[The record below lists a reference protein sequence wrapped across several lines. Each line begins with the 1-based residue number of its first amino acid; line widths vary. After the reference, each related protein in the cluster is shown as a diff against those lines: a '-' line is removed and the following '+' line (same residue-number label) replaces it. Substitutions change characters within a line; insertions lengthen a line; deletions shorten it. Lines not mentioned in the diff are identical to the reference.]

1 MPPPLHSNITTSTL
15 KQPLICKDQQTFQK
29 HCHYLK
35 YNDMQKVLTW
45 DQIGHFH
52 SSWSSHP
59 LSCLSLVR
67 LQRLLWDRLVSPVTQ
82 SRPKQIQ
89 KIDRSFLIMEELQ
102 GGNVFIPSI
111 WRQVKRWGWKIW
123 ALVGGNC
130 LLNFFLPS
138 PSFFI
143 GCCLI
148 YSGLRWHRGLESA
161 CCQTKPPQCSQCYSD
176 HISALTPMRSPQCYV
191 SPTEKYSHTEKDAVL
206 WVEVLLYWCCPDKGD
221 THTHAM
227 LTHLQTCTKGAD
239 LSPLGFFFSTLMGF
253 WGLASFFRQ
262 EN

>member
-1 MPPPLHSNITTSTL
+1 MA
-15 KQPLICKDQQTFQK
+15 TF
-29 HCHYLK
+29 
-35 YNDMQKVLTW
+35 
-45 DQIGHFH
+45 
-52 SSWSSHP
+52 
-59 LSCLSLVR
+59 
-67 LQRLLWDRLVSPVTQ
+67 
-82 SRPKQIQ
+82 
-89 KIDRSFLIMEELQ
+89 SFLQ
-102 GGNVFIPSI
+102 YGVRSNVEGERSE
-111 WRQVKRWGWKIW
+111 R
-123 ALVGGNC
+123 LVGGIC
-130 LLNFFLPS
+130 LLNLFPPS

-221 THTHAM
+221 AHTHHAH
-227 LTHLQTCTKGAD
+227 TFAD
-239 LSPLGFFFSTLMGF
+239 MHKRGWFVSIGISFSTLMGF
-253 WGLASFFRQ
+253 WGLVSFFRR